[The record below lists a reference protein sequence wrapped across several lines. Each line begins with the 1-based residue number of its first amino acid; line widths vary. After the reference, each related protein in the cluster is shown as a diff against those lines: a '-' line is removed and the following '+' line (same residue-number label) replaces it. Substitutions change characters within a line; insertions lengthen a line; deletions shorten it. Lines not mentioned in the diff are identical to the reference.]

1 VVVEQYHMDR
11 IRRVMQSRVAA
22 LSVPRWEYF
31 RGEQRKKGAFLALA
45 FISKALEVIVCDVL

>member
-1 VVVEQYHMDR
+1 MNR

-45 FISKALEVIVCDVL
+45 FISKALEVVVCDVL